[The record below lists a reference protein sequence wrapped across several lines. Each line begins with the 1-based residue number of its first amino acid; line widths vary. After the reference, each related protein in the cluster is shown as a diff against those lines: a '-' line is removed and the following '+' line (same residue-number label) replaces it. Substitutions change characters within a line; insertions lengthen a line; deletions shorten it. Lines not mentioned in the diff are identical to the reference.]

1 MTKTLL
7 RIQNLIFREARL
19 DHGIRNGHYSRS
31 KETPEFPFHQPQ
43 NRKRPFK
50 HVGKDVIKNISSTSS
65 NTFMK
70 EMETL
75 RNFSKI

>member
-7 RIQNLIFREARL
+7 RIQYLIFRQTSL
-19 DHGIRNGHYSRS
+19 DHGIRNGYYSRS
-31 KETPEFPFHQPQ
+31 KETPEFPFHQLQ
-43 NRKRPFK
+43 NCKRPFK
-50 HVGKDVIKNISSTSS
+50 YVGKDVIKSSISFQ

-70 EMETL
+70 KMETL

>member
-50 HVGKDVIKNISSTSS
+50 HVGKDVIKSSTSFQ

-70 EMETL
+70 EMETP